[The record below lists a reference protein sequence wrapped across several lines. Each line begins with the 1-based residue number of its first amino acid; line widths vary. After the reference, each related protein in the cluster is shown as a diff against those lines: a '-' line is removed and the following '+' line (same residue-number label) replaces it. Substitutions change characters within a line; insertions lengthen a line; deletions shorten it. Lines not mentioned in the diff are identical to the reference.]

1 VKGYLL
7 ILSWQT
13 KSYRFLKF

>member
-7 ILSWQT
+7 I
-13 KSYRFLKF
+13 KKN